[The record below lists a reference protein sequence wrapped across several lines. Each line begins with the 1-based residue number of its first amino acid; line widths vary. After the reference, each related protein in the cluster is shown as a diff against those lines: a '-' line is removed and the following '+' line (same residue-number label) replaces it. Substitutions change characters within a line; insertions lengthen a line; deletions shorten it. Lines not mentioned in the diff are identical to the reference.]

1 MSRPQR
7 ISTAAILKAA
17 TQVVGE
23 LGPQQLTLE
32 AVGQRVGLVPGTLM
46 QRFGSKRGLLLAL
59 SEAGLAQ
66 LSPILQ
72 GALEQALQQKK
83 SPLEG
88 LVSGLSAL
96 YQDLKTPSQLAN
108 HLAFLQH
115 DLQDPEFKALARAHA
130 QALMDCL
137 KQAIQ
142 TGEAQSE
149 LRPGDPLERAELL
162 YQILQGVLIHWAL
175 FESDSLTQAVEKA
188 LRRTWQHW
196 QHPEPQDTEN
206 TQAIKNTTKQA
217 KAIADRQKKKKKS
230 KKDKKNA
237 QGKAKKHD

>member
-17 TQVVGE
+17 TQVIGE

-59 SEAGLAQ
+59 SQAGLAQ
-66 LSPILQ
+66 LTPTLH
-72 GALEQALQQKK
+72 GALEQAVQQEK

-88 LVSGLSAL
+88 LVTGLSEL

-130 QALMDCL
+130 QALIDCL

-142 TGEAQSE
+142 AGEAQLE
-149 LRPGDPLERAELL
+149 LRPGDPLEQAELL

-175 FESDSLTQAVEKA
+175 FESGPLAKAVEKA
-188 LRRTWQHW
+188 LRRTWHQW
-196 QHPEPQDTEN
+196 LRQE
-206 TQAIKNTTKQA
+206 TQATETTATLRNRTKQA
-217 KAIADRQKKKKKS
+217 KTIADIQKKKKKS